1 MVRTCLPTTSLTV
14 TVHDRT
20 AWLLTMTVQEPL
32 FNHGLEWFKILSR
45 TRKAKPGEREKLLAE
60 CEALDRFHGI
70 PARQHQELDQSF
82 RLAPKEPRSPVSRNV
97 LEGWEHAARHVTNV
111 GLGIDGSRCTTPE
124 PGNHDDTSRVRATLS
139 GALAPPR
146 PRAEAAKTPGVMP

>member
-1 MVRTCLPTTSLTV
+1 MRDDLIKLREGRSRGGLY
-14 TVHDRT
+14 DRD
-20 AWLLTMTVQEPL
+20 ARVVA
-32 FNHGLEWFKILSR
+32 S
-45 TRKAKPGEREKLLAE
+45 
-60 CEALDRFHGI
+60 EALDRFHGI

-82 RLAPKEPRSPVSRNV
+82 RLAPKEQRSPVSRNV

-111 GLGIDGSRCTTPE
+111 GLGIDGSCYTTPE
-124 PGNHDDTSRVRATLS
+124 PGNHDDTLRVRATLS